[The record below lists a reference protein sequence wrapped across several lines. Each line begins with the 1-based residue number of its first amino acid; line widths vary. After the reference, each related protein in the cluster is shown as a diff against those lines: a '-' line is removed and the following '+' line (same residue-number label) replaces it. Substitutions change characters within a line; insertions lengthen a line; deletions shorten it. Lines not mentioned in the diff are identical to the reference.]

1 MKDQKTLFLVDA
13 YALIFRSYYAFIR
26 NPRFSSKGLNTSA
39 IFGFTNTLVDLL
51 QNEKP
56 SHIAVVF
63 DPPGPTFRNNMF
75 KEYKANREATPED
88 IKKSVPYI
96 KDIIKGFNIP
106 VIEVGGYEA
115 DDVIGT
121 VAYKAE
127 KEGFKV
133 YMFTPDKDY
142 GQLVGVNILQYKPG
156 KAGQGSEIL
165 GIEEITQRYGIE
177 RPGQVIDILAL
188 AGDSADNVPGAKGV
202 GEKTAIK
209 LIDDYGS
216 VENLLLHI
224 EEIKGK
230 LKENIENS
238 RENILLSKKLVTL
251 EINVPVEISF
261 DDLEYGEPD
270 KDFLQNVFADLEF
283 KTIATRLFG
292 QVAEKKQVIVQ
303 QPTLFD
309 VPHGTLQEK
318 VTNLKHLDDIHHKY
332 LIIRE
337 KHELQNFANELL
349 KQKEFCFDTET
360 TGLNPYT
367 AELVGMAFCI
377 KAHEAYYIPVSSLR
391 REAEEL
397 VNILKPALESKN
409 IRIVGQNIKYD
420 ILIMHSYG
428 VNLQGEIFDTMI
440 AHYLLQPEL
449 RHNMDFMA
457 ENYLGYNTIKT
468 EELIGPKGKNQG
480 NMRSVPVERIADY
493 ACEDADITLQLK
505 EVLEKEIE
513 NNGIQQLAYEIEM
526 PLVKVLA
533 IMECNGVSI
542 DTEALNNYDKELKKE
557 IITIE
562 EDIYKLAGFPFNI
575 SSPKQLG
582 EVLFDHLKLAEKVKM
597 TKTKQYSTSEEVLE
611 KLKDEHEIVSKVL
624 EYRSLKKLLS
634 TYIEVLPRLINE
646 KTGLIHTSYDQA
658 WVATGRLSS
667 KNPNLQNIPIR
678 EERGRE
684 IRKSFIPRSENN
696 VLLSADYSQIELRLM
711 AHLSEDEN
719 MIEAFKHDEDIHAA
733 TAAKIFNVDLPDVT
747 NEMRSRAKTANFGII
762 YGITD
767 FGLAQ
772 RLNIPRADAR
782 ALIEGYFKTYTKVS
796 QYMQSSI
803 EKARKQGYVTTLLG
817 RKRYLRD
824 INSKNGVVRG
834 FAERNAINAPIQGTA
849 ADIIKIAM
857 VKIQEAIQKENL
869 AAKMILQVHDE
880 LVFDVPE
887 KELEQLKRI
896 VKIQMESAYTL
907 KVPLVVDMGEGNN
920 WLEAH

>member
-1 MKDQKTLFLVDA
+1 MKDQKILFLIDA

-26 NPRFSSKGLNTSA
+26 NPRYNSKGLNTSA

-51 QNEKP
+51 QNENP
-56 SHIAVVF
+56 SHLAVVF
-63 DPPGPTFRNNMF
+63 DPSGPTFRNKMYV
-75 KEYKANREATPED
+75 EYKANREATPED

-96 KDIIKGFNIP
+96 KEIIEGFNIP
-106 VIEVGGYEA
+106 VIEVAGYEA

-121 VAYKAE
+121 MAYKAE
-127 KEGFKV
+127 KKGYKV

-142 GQLVGVNILQYKPG
+142 GQLVNEKIFQYRPG
-156 KAGQGSEIL
+156 KAGQNAEIL
-165 GIEEITQRYGIE
+165 GVEEINKRYGIQ
-177 RPGQVIDILAL
+177 RPEQVIDILAL
-188 AGDSADNVPGAKGV
+188 AGDAADNVPGAKGV

-216 VENLLLHI
+216 VENLLDHV
-224 EEIKGK
+224 EELKGK

-238 RENILLSKKLVTL
+238 KDNIILSKKLVTL
-251 EINVPVEISF
+251 EKNVP
-261 DDLEYGEPD
+261 LEVNFENLEHEESD
-270 KDFLQNVFADLEF
+270 NELLQDVFAELEF
-283 KTIATRLFG
+283 KNLATRLFG
-292 QVAEKKQVIVQ
+292 KVVEKKQVTVQ

-309 VPHGTLQEK
+309 VPHGTLQE
-318 VTNLKHLDDIHHKY
+318 VTTKLKKLADVTHKY
-332 LIIRE
+332 LIIKE
-337 KHELQNFANELL
+337 KDEIQGFVGELM

-367 AELVGMAFCI
+367 AELVGVSFSMKPNEAF
-377 KAHEAYYIPVSSLR
+377 YIPVSTDKND
-391 REAEEL
+391 AKEL
-397 VNILKPALESKN
+397 VNIIKPALENQN
-409 IRIVGQNIKYD
+409 IRKIGQNIKYD
-420 ILIMHSYG
+420 ILVMHSYG
-428 VNLQGEIFDTMI
+428 VNIQGEIFDTMI

-457 ENYLGYNTIKT
+457 ENYLGYCTTKT
-468 EELIGPKGKNQG
+468 EELIGPKGKSQG
-480 NMRSVPVERIADY
+480 NMRSVPIEQISEY

-533 IMECNGVSI
+533 IMECNGVKI
-542 DTEALNNYDKELKKE
+542 DTEALNNYGKELKKE
-557 IITIE
+557 IIEIE
-562 EDIYKLAGFPFNI
+562 DEIYKQAGFQFNI

-582 EVLFDHLKLAEKVKM
+582 EVLFERLKLVEKAKK
-597 TKTKQYSTSEEVLE
+597 TKTKQYSTSEDVLE
-611 KLKDEHEIVSKVL
+611 KLRDEHKIIPKVL
-624 EYRSLKKLLS
+624 EYRSLRKLLS
-634 TYIEVLPRLINE
+634 TYIEALPRLINE

-684 IRKSFIPRSENN
+684 IRKSFIPRNNDN

-711 AHLSEDEN
+711 AHLSEDES
-719 MIEAFKHDEDIHAA
+719 MIEAFKNDEDIHAA
-733 TAAKIFNVDLPDVT
+733 TAAKIYSINSEEVT
-747 NEMRSRAKTANFGII
+747 GEMRSRAKTANFGII

-782 ALIEGYFKTYTKVS
+782 ALIEGYFRTYTKVS

-803 EKARKQGYVTTLLG
+803 EKARKQGFVTTLLG

-824 INSKNGVVRG
+824 INSKNGIVRG

-857 VKIQEAIQKENL
+857 VQIQKALDDE
-869 AAKMILQVHDE
+869 KMKTRMILQVHDE
-880 LVFDVPE
+880 LVFDVPIDE
-887 KELEQLKRI
+887 LQKLKEI
-896 VKIQMESAYTL
+896 VKDKMESVYPL
-907 KVPLVVDMGEGNN
+907 NVPLVVDMGEGNN